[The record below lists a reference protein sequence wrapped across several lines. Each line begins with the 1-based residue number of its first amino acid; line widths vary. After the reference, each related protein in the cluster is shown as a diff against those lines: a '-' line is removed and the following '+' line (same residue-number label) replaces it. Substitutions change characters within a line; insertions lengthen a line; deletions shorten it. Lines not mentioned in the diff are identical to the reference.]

1 MLVAMYETFGLYR
14 ETLISLTKKG
24 KDGVA
29 EIQAMMDNYR
39 QNPPLS
45 LGCQS
50 VAVVKD
56 YKSSVETHLKDGKT
70 FPISLE
76 KSNVL
81 QFFTEEGSVASARP
95 SGTEPK
101 IKFYLGLKMPFQ
113 KGNDFEAA
121 WNAAGE
127 FLKQMQADLVGE

>member
-1 MLVAMYETFGLYR
+1 
-14 ETLISLTKKG
+14 
-24 KDGVA
+24 
-29 EIQAMMDNYR
+29 
-39 QNPPLS
+39 
-45 LGCQS
+45 
-50 VAVVKD
+50 
-56 YKSSVETHLKDGKT
+56 LKDGKT

-127 FLKQMQADLVGE
+127 VLKQMQADLVGE